1 MFRAGAQAAECLSEA
16 SRIKRMEP
24 RRKNQVGWC
33 RCCIPVFQQC
43 WKLLIIPWQ
52 SVFALRSAT
61 DWPHATHG
69 RWKTSPLPRPSKVRC
84 CVSGMS
90 WLVIRGGPLECRC
103 IASAKGFRGA
113 GCFVAAI
120 SGQRNPRQI
129 DKVGPAARRYAR
141 GKVWFLEARIWNG
154 GESEVSRSTSYWI
167 W

>member
-1 MFRAGAQAAECLSEA
+1 V
-16 SRIKRMEP
+16 
-24 RRKNQVGWC
+24 KN
-33 RCCIPVFQQC
+33 
-43 WKLLIIPWQ
+43 K
-52 SVFALRSAT
+52 
-61 DWPHATHG
+61 
-69 RWKTSPLPRPSKVRC
+69 PLPRPSKVRC

-129 DKVGPAARRYAR
+129 DKVGPAAKRYAR

-154 GESEVSRSTSYWI
+154 VNLKFLDQLVTEYDRLISWLPSSTIGSNRLFGNTQHKNIYCSTYWVPTKSGVR
-167 W
+167 